1 MKLAELCSYLEGA
14 QYPGPRDFDGEITG
28 ITCDSRKVVRGNL
41 FIAVPGTHA
50 DGHGFINEAIGRG
63 AAAVVTE
70 KMVHLPENVPHIL
83 VPSSA
88 IAVARLASGFY
99 GEPSKKLSIVGITG
113 TNGKTTTS
121 YLLRS
126 ILRASGKKVGLIG
139 SISYQVGDKLVG
151 STHTTPDAIALHR
164 LFREMVDAGATH
176 VVMEVSSHALA
187 QHRTHGIEFRG
198 AVFTNLTMD
207 HLDYHLNLSNYREA
221 KAKLFRDLSAEAFTV
236 LNRDDNASMYFSLQ
250 TRART
255 FWYSLY
261 DKSEVRIKL
270 VDMRLS
276 GMEVRLSSGREEVVV
291 STKLVGDHNIR
302 NILAA
307 STAALALGVSLADV
321 KDGIE
326 LMTLVPGRL
335 ERVGAVDGYAVFV
348 DYAHTP
354 DALESVLIALRPLV
368 ENRLLLVFG
377 CGGDR
382 DRGKRPMMGR
392 VGERFSDYMWVTSDN
407 PRTENPAS
415 IAKDIEKGITGE
427 AYRVELDRRSAIE
440 TAIHEAGKGDVVLI
454 AGKGHEATQVFSDK
468 VVSFDDREVVREV
481 LLRRCRVSDTVVD
494 GAASKKEEMP
504 TGSSFV

>member
-1 MKLAELCSYLEGA
+1 MKLAELYSCLEGA
-14 QYPGPRDFDGEITG
+14 QYNGPRDFDGEITG
-28 ITCDSRKVVRGNL
+28 ITCDSRRVVRGNL
-41 FIAVPGTHA
+41 FIAVPGTRT
-50 DGHGFINEAIGRG
+50 DGHGFINEAISRG

-70 KMVHLPENVPHIL
+70 KTVHLPKNVPHIL

-88 IAVARLASGFY
+88 NAVAMLASGFY

-139 SISYQVGDKLVG
+139 SISYQVGDKLAV
-151 STHTTPDAIALHR
+151 STHTTPDAIELHR
-164 LFREMVDAGATH
+164 LFREMVDAGVTH
-176 VVMEVSSHALA
+176 VVMEVSSHALT

-198 AVFTNLTMD
+198 AIFTNLTMD

-221 KAKLFRDLSAEAFTV
+221 KAKLFRALPPGAFAV
-236 LNRDDNASMYFSLQ
+236 LNRDDNAGMYFSLQ
-250 TRART
+250 TKAKT
-255 FWYSLY
+255 FWCSLY
-261 DKSEVRIKL
+261 DKSEVRAKL
-270 VDMRLS
+270 IDMRLS
-276 GMEVRLSSGREEVVV
+276 GMEIRLSSGREEVVIG
-291 STKLVGDHNIR
+291 TKLVGDHNIR
-302 NILAA
+302 NILSA

-321 KDGIE
+321 KDGVE
-326 LMTLVPGRL
+326 SMTLVPGRL
-335 ERVGAVDGYAVFV
+335 ERVGAGDGYAVFV

-382 DRGKRPMMGR
+382 DKGKRPLMGL

-407 PRTENPAS
+407 PRTEHPAS

-427 AYRVELDRRSAIE
+427 AYRVELDRRRAIE

-454 AGKGHEATQVFSDK
+454 AGKGHEATQVFSDR
-468 VVSFDDREVVREV
+468 VVPFDDREVVREV
-481 LLRRCRVSDTVVD
+481 LSRRCRVGDTVAD
-494 GAASKKEEMP
+494 GAASKKEEMT
-504 TGSSFV
+504 TGSSLV

>member
-14 QYPGPRDFDGEITG
+14 QYHGPRDFDGEITG

-261 DKSEVRIKL
+261 DKSEVRIRL